1 MNFKINSMNPALQRL
16 CMVTSVCVVVSFYT
30 TILIYVGKAKEINL
44 CTSNLGIK
52 NKTCWDWNLND
63 ISRTTDCPFTL
74 VFTGVLLFTVSL
86 SLFLISGII
95 KCVCPEF
102 ALWSYR
108 SSCCKIFTQYY
119 TLVLHLTGTLL
130 ILAFIVFVLVYSS
143 KDKSCYSTGDIMKN
157 CIDRRELCWMLC
169 LTCMGFLACL
179 FATMFS
185 AFEARKFNVDRLDDE
200 LCDQL
205 YQNYMTRDAR

>member
-1 MNFKINSMNPALQRL
+1 MSFRTSMNPALQRL
-16 CMVTSVCVVVSFYT
+16 CMVTSVCIVVSFYT
-30 TILIYVGKAKEINL
+30 TILIYVGKAKDIKL
-44 CTSNLGIK
+44 CTSNLDIE
-52 NKTCWDWNLND
+52 NKTCWDWNLSD

-102 ALWSYR
+102 AL
-108 SSCCKIFTQYY
+108 CKIFTQYY

-130 ILAFIVFVLVYSS
+130 MLVFIVFVLVYSN
-143 KDKSCYSTGDIMKN
+143 KHKSCYSTGDIMQN
-157 CIDRRELCWMLC
+157 CIDRRGLCWMLC
-169 LTCMGFLACL
+169 LTCIGFLACL

-185 AFEARKFNVDRLDDE
+185 AFEARKFYVDRLDDE